1 MKRPSLQ
8 TLPVGSLVFSV
19 LAEDKDSGSAGA
31 VVYYIER
38 VSAKCGP
45 HCSSWPPGG
54 SISHTTCRGLEGWG
68 GPQLCSGPAL
78 VLKPSEGPNLDRR
91 SVPSADSTLHPTL
104 LPRGTV

>member
-1 MKRPSLQ
+1 MKSPSLQ
-8 TLPVGSLVFSV
+8 TLPIGSLVFSV
-19 LAEDKDSGSAGA
+19 LAVDKDTGSAGA

-45 HCSSWPPGG
+45 HCSSRPPGG
-54 SISHTTCRGLEGWG
+54 SISHTTCRGLEGSA

-78 VLKPSEGPNLDRR
+78 VLKPSIGPTLDRR
-91 SVPSADSTLHPTL
+91 RIPAADSTLLPTL